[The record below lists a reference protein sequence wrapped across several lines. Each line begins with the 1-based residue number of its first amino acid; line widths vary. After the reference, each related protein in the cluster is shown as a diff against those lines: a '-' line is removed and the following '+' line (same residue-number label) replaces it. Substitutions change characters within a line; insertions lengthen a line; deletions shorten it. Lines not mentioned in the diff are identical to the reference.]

1 MMTRRTFLGGVGG
14 GLATALATT
23 ARGAAQPES
32 RRYRIGIMEA
42 RAASANAAQLAAFRR
57 GLEELGYVEQR
68 QFVLEYRSA
77 EGQPDRF
84 PAIATELVRV
94 PVDVILAAGTPAV
107 LAAKRATQT
116 IPIIMTSSGD
126 PIDTGAVGSLPYPGG
141 NVTGV
146 SALFAET
153 SGKRIELLK
162 EAIPTAQR
170 IAVLLDMGNPAAVRQ
185 WRITNSAATSMKLA
199 PQLLDVR
206 RADDIGRAFERAARD
221 RADAMLV
228 GRGAVALHNARQIA
242 DLALRYRLPTMFS
255 SRDFVE
261 LGGLMSY
268 GVNYAELYYR
278 AATFVDKIFKGAKP
292 GDLPVEEPTD
302 FELVINVA
310 TATKLRITLAR
321 ALVQRA
327 DHLIE

>member
-1 MMTRRTFLGGVGG
+1 
-14 GLATALATT
+14 
-23 ARGAAQPES
+23 
-32 RRYRIGIMEA
+32 
-42 RAASANAAQLAAFRR
+42 
-57 GLEELGYVEQR
+57 
-68 QFVLEYRSA
+68 
-77 EGQPDRF
+77 
-84 PAIATELVRV
+84 
-94 PVDVILAAGTPAV
+94 
-107 LAAKRATQT
+107 
-116 IPIIMTSSGD
+116 
-126 PIDTGAVGSLPYPGG
+126 
-141 NVTGV
+141 
-146 SALFAET
+146 
-153 SGKRIELLK
+153 
-162 EAIPTAQR
+162 
-170 IAVLLDMGNPAAVRQ
+170 
-185 WRITNSAATSMKLA
+185 
-199 PQLLDVR
+199 
-206 RADDIGRAFERAARD
+206 
-221 RADAMLV
+221 MLV

>member
-1 MMTRRTFLGGVGG
+1 M
-14 GLATALATT
+14 ATAGAAT
-23 ARGAAQPES
+23 ARATGAAQPES

-42 RAASANAAQLAAFRR
+42 RAASANAAQLAALRR
-57 GLEELGYVEQR
+57 GLEELGYAEQR

-84 PAIATELVRV
+84 PAIATELARI
-94 PVDVILAAGTPAV
+94 PVDIILAGGTPAV

-116 IPIIMTSSGD
+116 IPIVMTSSGD
-126 PIDTGAVGSLPYPGG
+126 PIDAGAVGSLPYPGG

-146 SALFAET
+146 SALVAET

-170 IAVLLDMGNPAAVRQ
+170 IAVLLDMRNPAVVRQ
-185 WRITNSAATSMKLA
+185 WRITNAAATSMKLT

-206 RADDIGRAFERAARD
+206 RAEDIGRAFERAARD

-228 GRGAVALHNARQIA
+228 GRGAIALHNARQIV
-242 DLALRYRLPTMFS
+242 DLAVRHRLPTMFP
-255 SRDFVE
+255 SREFVE

-268 GVNYAELYYR
+268 GVNYAELYHR

-292 GDLPVEEPTD
+292 GDLPVEEPES
-302 FELVINVA
+302 FELVINVG
-310 TATKLRITLAR
+310 TATKLRLALAQTL
-321 ALVQRA
+321 LQRA
-327 DHLIE
+327 DQLIN